1 MKILFLGDVV
11 GISGCSKLMNNL
23 MNEIK
28 SKNIDFVI
36 VNGENAAS
44 QGVGLTREICHDFF
58 NCGVDVITTGNHV
71 WDQKEIMEYIDKED
85 RLLRPKNLF
94 EPAPGRGFNIYN
106 TKNDIKIGVLNLM
119 GNVFMK
125 KCDDVFEVSEK
136 FMKQFNLKKDYDLL
150 VVDFHGEITS
160 EKNAIGHYFDG
171 KASLV
176 VGTHTHIPTND
187 ARILTGG
194 TGYQTDAGMC
204 GDYNSVI
211 GMNAENSL
219 NRFLKKNSVK
229 HFPAIG
235 DATWLVLAGLFIG
248 KPFGIFIFGWVA
260 AKPLKFGLPEGM
272 TYADIFVL
280 GSVAAIGF
288 TVSLFVASVAFSPGD
303 VQDAAKMGALLSFF
317 AAVMSIILGYV
328 FKIKKVQ

>member
-1 MKILFLGDVV
+1 MRILFLGDVV

-23 MNEIK
+23 MNEIQ
-28 SKNIDFVI
+28 SKKIDFVI

-44 QGVGLTREICHDFF
+44 QGVGLTKEICNDFF

-71 WDQKEIMEYIDKED
+71 WDQKEIMEYIDKEE

-94 EPAPGRGFNIYN
+94 EPAPGKGFNIYT
-106 TKNDIKIGVLNLM
+106 TKEDVKIGVLNLM

-125 KCDDVFEVSEK
+125 KCDDVFEISEK
-136 FMKQFNLKKDYDLL
+136 FMKQFELKKDYDFL

-187 ARILTGG
+187 ARILKGG

-229 HFPAIG
+229 HFPAVG
-235 DATWLVLAGLFIG
+235 DATLCGVIVECDIKTGLANKIENY
-248 KPFGIFIFGWVA
+248 IFGA
-260 AKPLKFGLPEGM
+260 QLKN
-272 TYADIFVL
+272 T
-280 GSVAAIGF
+280 
-288 TVSLFVASVAFSPGD
+288 
-303 VQDAAKMGALLSFF
+303 Q
-317 AAVMSIILGYV
+317 
-328 FKIKKVQ
+328 